1 MSTQANLPADACQ
14 PSFSSDQQRMA
25 GDLLQHNVRDLCDCS
40 SRPRGFRAHLE
51 QRRARAPRVDIRR
64 NPRPAFSRFH
74 PAEDVASG
82 QTDTELRV
90 AAREGRLEDE
100 GCCVRKDGTRFG
112 ANVVITASSPIAL
125 AVHTFVG
132 PFRGDSS

>member
-1 MSTQANLPADACQ
+1 MSTQANPLADACQ
-14 PSFSSDQQRMA
+14 PSFSSDQQGMA
-25 GDLLQHNVRDLCDCS
+25 GDRLQHNVRDLRDCS

-64 NPRPAFSRFH
+64 NPPPAFPRFH

-82 QTDTELRV
+82 RTDTELRV
-90 AAREGRLEDE
+90 APREGRLEDE
-100 GCCVRKDGTRFG
+100 GCCVRDGTRFG
-112 ANVVITASSPIAL
+112 ANVVITASSSVAL

-132 PFRGDSS
+132 QCRGDSS